1 MEQKVIE
8 IIKKDIERCKQ
19 QTVNEG
25 SYKMYQALV
34 SKYNG
39 LFPGFSDDIPKTVK
53 FSTDGAVNYRPEL
66 NAIREKLEL
75 ALVVEQNKDPLYKFK
90 EMMNRDIE
98 TLKKIVE
105 DTCEIEEKEK
115 ENLYFSLTAK
125 YHPYVPKLGKGLYNY
140 FDEPEYYGEV
150 TGEELEYNLYQI
162 YNKLLTFQALNY
174 PGLGASVACSPNT
187 VVNITNTNSNTVT
200 VTFDSVRKNIEDMTS
215 LSEEEVQEIQNKI
228 DEIEEIVIS
237 KENKRKKWSKTKE
250 IIKWIADKGVD
261 VGITVLPLLLKIG

>member
-98 TLKKIVE
+98 TLKK
-105 DTCEIEEKEK
+105 
-115 ENLYFSLTAK
+115 
-125 YHPYVPKLGKGLYNY
+125 
-140 FDEPEYYGEV
+140 
-150 TGEELEYNLYQI
+150 
-162 YNKLLTFQALNY
+162 
-174 PGLGASVACSPNT
+174 
-187 VVNITNTNSNTVT
+187 NSG
-200 VTFDSVRKNIEDMTS
+200 RY
-215 LSEEEVQEIQNKI
+215 L
-228 DEIEEIVIS
+228 
-237 KENKRKKWSKTKE
+237 
-250 IIKWIADKGVD
+250 
-261 VGITVLPLLLKIG
+261 